1 MTEVP
6 LYLDYF
12 ERLRRLDRRGAVAL
26 VRGYLAERDDV
37 EGLYV
42 DVLMP
47 ALIHTGREWERDR
60 ISVAH
65 EHYISEVTR
74 DLVRQFGPRL
84 WSEPGGT
91 APAPVAV
98 AVAVAC
104 CPPGERHALGLL
116 MIGDVLRAEGLE
128 VHMLGEGAPAGSV
141 RDFVVESGADLLC
154 LSVALEDHLPEAAG
168 LIALTRAARPGLA
181 VMAGGAAFAGDA
193 GRARGSGADHFAADA
208 RAARWLIRD
217 LWTGKGTGTGK
228 GGREP

>member
-12 ERLRRLDRRGAVAL
+12 ERLRRLDRRGAVEL

-91 APAPVAV
+91 APVAV

-193 GRARGSGADHFAADA
+193 GRARAIGADHFAADA
-208 RAARWLIRD
+208 RAARRLIRD
-217 LWTGKGTGTGK
+217 LWTGTGT